1 MLSTIEKLLFLK
13 EIELFQSLSHED
25 LAQVAQIALEIE
37 IEAGEVIIVE
47 GDIGDALFLLL
58 DGKVRVHK
66 GDQTLT
72 TLGEKEPIGEM
83 GILDSAPRSAS
94 VTAMVDLRMLKIER
108 DDFHELMAD
117 RLEIAQGIIKVLL
130 TRLRRLSAKSVAQNV
145 KDNNKTPAQEQNP
158 TPTRTSAPA
167 QGPALPR
174 TSAPAQGPALPRTSA
189 PAQGPAL
196 PRTSAPAQGPALPR
210 TSAPAQG
217 PALPRTSA
225 PAQGPALPRTSA
237 PAQGP
242 ALPRTSAPAQ
252 GPALPRTSAPAQ
264 GSGLSQAPAS
274 SPASS
279 SASSSASSPAGK
291 REEPPVI
298 SEANSGS
305 WESS

>member
-237 PAQGP
+237 PAQG
-242 ALPRTSAPAQ
+242 
-252 GPALPRTSAPAQ
+252 
-264 GSGLSQAPAS
+264 SGLSQAPAS